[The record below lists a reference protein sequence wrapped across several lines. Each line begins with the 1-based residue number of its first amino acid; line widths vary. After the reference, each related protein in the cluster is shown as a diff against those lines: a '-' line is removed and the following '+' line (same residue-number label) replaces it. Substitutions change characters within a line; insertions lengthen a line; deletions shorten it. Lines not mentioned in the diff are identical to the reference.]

1 MFYYPRS
8 KAHNGKAKRVL
19 VQRPN
24 PAMPGTKQMPDWT
37 CRSRWSPSDSH
48 HAPLKASG
56 TLTQV
61 ICDTER
67 VWHVTAP
74 MECLWAARETCLQE
88 TTFPN
93 TLLWRK
99 ENNQPGFKPLFLRA
113 LRSFKV
119 NQLITQLALK
129 KKKIHPQIQFH
140 WVWVKMGDPRSACFW
155 LTACPELPG
164 WSQPNPP
171 GLHHRAKHAEERCK
185 KDKPHPP
192 PSAPKLDRFTRTR
205 VFESQLDGH
214 A

>member
-8 KAHNGKAKRVL
+8 KARNGKAKRVL

-74 MECLWAARETCLQE
+74 MECLWAARGTCLQE

-99 ENNQPGFKPLFLRA
+99 QNNQPGFKPLFLRA

-129 KKKIHPQIQFH
+129 KKKNSSTNSVPLGLGEDGWPQKCVLLAH
-140 WVWVKMGDPRSACFW
+140 CLSRAPRMVPA
-155 LTACPELPG
+155 
-164 WSQPNPP
+164 
-171 GLHHRAKHAEERCK
+171 
-185 KDKPHPP
+185 
-192 PSAPKLDRFTRTR
+192 
-205 VFESQLDGH
+205 
-214 A
+214 